1 MRAKFKCLPT
11 LALAGMLG
19 LAIGLPAGAETMTQS
34 SDDIEI
40 QTLAKKLDNPWAL
53 AFLPDGRL
61 LITEKPGNLR
71 VYADGK
77 LTVPIEGVPK
87 VEYHEQGGLLDVAV
101 DPDFAENKLVYL
113 SYTEA
118 AEKQPPDAKE
128 TKDPRLGD
136 FQDLEDVTLKGLAVA
151 RGRLE
156 GDRLQDMT
164 VIWRQE
170 PKTIGRGH
178 FGGRLV
184 FAPGNKLFIT
194 SGDRQR
200 FEPAQDLGAN
210 LGKIVR
216 INPDGSIPD
225 DNPFVGQSGKRAD
238 IWTVGHRNP
247 LGVAI
252 NPETGELWINEM
264 GPKGG
269 DEINIVV
276 KGENYGWPKVSE
288 GEHYDG
294 TPIPSHSEGENFTM
308 PVYAWVPAVSPAG
321 LVFYGGD
328 RFKDWQGKLLLAGM
342 PEEALIVLTL
352 NGDKVADE
360 KRYDMGER
368 IRDVIEAPDGSVLLL
383 SDGDD
388 AELWRLTPK
397 GEARAG

>member
-1 MRAKFKCLPT
+1 MRAKLKCLPK

-34 SDDIEI
+34 PDDIEI

-71 VYADGK
+71 IYADGK
-77 LTVPIEGVPK
+77 LTVPIGGVPK

-136 FQDLEDVTLKGLAVA
+136 FQDLDDTVLKGLAVA

-156 GDRLQDMT
+156 GDRLEDVT
-164 VIWRQE
+164 VIWHQA

-184 FAPGNKLFIT
+184 FAPDGKLFIT

-200 FEPAQDLGAN
+200 FEPAQDLKAN
-210 LGKIVR
+210 VGKIVR
-216 INPDGSIPD
+216 INADGSIPA
-225 DNPFVGQSGKRAD
+225 DNPFVNQDGARPD
-238 IWTVGHRNP
+238 IWTLGHRNP
-247 LGVAI
+247 LGAAI

-264 GPKGG
+264 GPKDG

-276 KGENYGWPKVSE
+276 KGQNYGWPKVSE

-308 PVYAWVPAVSPAG
+308 PVNAWIPAVSPAG

-352 NGDKVADE
+352 NGDKVAGE

-397 GEARAG
+397 DEARAG